1 MSPLG
6 DIFSAIKTVFL
17 IQETQERIAKTVDEF
32 SADIRDH
39 EGRLIRIE
47 TTLDLVSKYSRRTLP
62 GK

>member
-1 MSPLG
+1 MSTAG

-17 IQETQERIAKTVDEF
+17 IQETQERILKTVDEL

-47 TTLDLVSKYSRRTLP
+47 TTLDLATKHPRRTLP
-62 GK
+62 GR